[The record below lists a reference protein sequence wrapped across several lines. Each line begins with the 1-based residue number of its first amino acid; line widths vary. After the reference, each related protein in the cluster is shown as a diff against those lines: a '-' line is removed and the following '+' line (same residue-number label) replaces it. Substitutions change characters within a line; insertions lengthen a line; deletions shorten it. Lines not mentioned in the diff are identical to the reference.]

1 MGDTLAKLK
10 VILEA
15 STASYKKEMEKAQ
28 KVSKDVSDSVQAETS
43 KIKQAIN
50 AGNVTEPV
58 KKQLSMMQK
67 LKRSITDFQVK
78 AGIKV
83 PTEGY
88 QEIQSSIK
96 NAEKELSALIAKQ
109 EKFENSGKS
118 KENLQW
124 KNLIYDINHAQRSLK
139 EYEAESERMK
149 ADGTAYKQVPTA
161 EYKKVKDAIAAV
173 NAQLQKYDEKGDK
186 LEATGVKKDSRQ
198 WRSLIYDIE
207 QARGKLW
214 EYEEKAKA
222 LETSG
227 KATHQIPTEEY
238 QKVQSKIADVNKEL
252 GKYQEKEKKLQ
263 ALGVS
268 KESSEWR
275 KLKNDISRTSD
286 TVKDYKAQAN
296 QMVSDGTAF
305 TRGYSIP
312 KEIFKGIGKGALG
325 LGNLGL
331 NAAQKGWGGLK
342 KIISGTASALT
353 KVTTVIKR
361 TSGAFAALIQKFTS
375 GIPILRRFTGAT
387 KSASGGLGGGLKN
400 ILKYA
405 FGIRSLFA
413 LVNKLRSA
421 LVDGFKNLAQYSGET
436 NNSISMLMSSLTQL
450 KNAFAAAFA
459 PILNVVAPILS
470 SLIQKIISVVNTF
483 GQLTSALTG
492 KGTYITA
499 KKVQQDYAKSLNN
512 NASSAKNAQ
521 KANKDLQRTILGF
534 DQINKM
540 DDNSSSDD
548 SGNNGADTSGGLSPS
563 DMFETKEIPSK
574 IKGLADLIKQ
584 AWKEADFTKIGEM
597 VGEKLNAALQSIPW
611 DKIKNTC
618 NKIAKSVATFLNG
631 FLETVD
637 WKLVGNT
644 LAQGINTAFG
654 MADTFA
660 RNFHWDSL
668 GKAIGNGINGALG
681 GLDWNLIRG
690 TVRNISKGITDT
702 LNSFIQTTNWGLV
715 GRSFG
720 NGINTIIDFFHTAVS
735 NFNWIGA
742 GTSLATAI
750 NNAVNTIDFVGIG
763 QTFSTGIKGI
773 LDFGIS
779 AIENVDWWTLGEKVR
794 DGIASVDWNGI
805 ADRLFELLGAAFA
818 GLSAFFGGLISDA
831 VTGAKKYFQKKIEE
845 CGGNIPLGILKGI
858 KDGIIGIGGWIKEHI
873 FTPFIKGFKNA
884 FGIHSP
890 STVMAEQGTYIISGL
905 LKGLKDN
912 LQSLL
917 SWVEKLPGWIKDKLG
932 NAKEWLKEKGKNALE
947 GLKTGWESV
956 KESTV
961 GQTASKIGSYIKTK
975 AGDAKSWIKS
985 KGSDAI
991 TGLKTG
997 WESVKESG
1005 FLRYVGKIKDEVFTK
1020 IGNLKE
1026 KVTSKGKDIVGG
1038 LKGGFNGNWST
1049 FTTILSNLPNKISSA
1064 IPNLFNVG
1072 RNAIQNFAKG
1082 FSNFHIPMPHIGW
1095 DWSGGSINI
1104 GNFSFSLPRFNLQ
1117 WYAKGGFPEAGQL
1130 FVANEA
1136 GPEMVGKMGSRNAVA
1151 NNNQI
1156 VEGIKNGVFEAV
1168 LDAFNASGILDRD
1181 DAEKDVTLE
1190 FTLKA
1195 DSETLYKVV
1204 RKGKK
1209 KYDYRFAVTETI

>member
-28 KVSKDVSDSVQAETS
+28 KVTKNVSDSVKSEISKVKQAMKMDDATES
-43 KIKQAIN
+43 VKKQVSVFQKMKQAI
-50 AGNVTEPV
+50 T
-58 KKQLSMMQK
+58 KY
-67 LKRSITDFQVK
+67 QVK

-83 PTEGY
+83 PTQDFQELQSGMKKAEGTL
-88 QEIQSSIK
+88 SS
-96 NAEKELSALIAKQ
+96 LIAKQ
-109 EKFENSGKS
+109 EK
-118 KENLQW
+118 
-124 KNLIYDINHAQRSLK
+124 
-139 EYEAESERMK
+139 YEA
-149 ADGTAYKQVPTA
+149 
-161 EYKKVKDAIAAV
+161 I
-173 NAQLQKYDEKGDK
+173 
-186 LEATGVKKDSRQ
+186 GVKKNSSA
-198 WRSLIYDIE
+198 WKSLQYDI
-207 QARGKLW
+207 QG
-214 EYEEKAKA
+214 AKNEIEGYKNEMA
-222 LETSG
+222 EM
-227 KATHQIPTEEY
+227 
-238 QKVQSKIADVNKEL
+238 QSN
-252 GKYQEKEKKLQ
+252 
-263 ALGVS
+263 
-268 KESSEWR
+268 
-275 KLKNDISRTSD
+275 
-286 TVKDYKAQAN
+286 
-296 QMVSDGTAF
+296 GTAF

-375 GIPILRRFTGAT
+375 GIPVLRRFTGAT

-459 PILNVVAPILS
+459 PILNVIAPILNT
-470 SLIQKIISVVNTF
+470 LIQKIISVVNTF

-492 KGTYITA
+492 KTTYIKA
-499 KKVQQDYAKSLNN
+499 KKVQQDYAKSLNS
-512 NASSAKNAQ
+512 NANSAKNAK
-521 KANKDLQRTILGF
+521 KANEELKRTILSF

-540 DDNSSSDD
+540 DDNSSSDSN
-548 SGNNGADTSGGLSPS
+548 SGIADTGGLSPS
-563 DMFETKEIPSK
+563 DMFETESIPSK
-574 IKGLADLIKQ
+574 IKGIADMIKQ
-584 AWKEADFTKIGEM
+584 AWKNADFTEIGAM
-597 VGEKLNAALQSIPW
+597 VGNKLNAALNSIPW

-654 MADTFA
+654 MANTFA
-660 RNFHWDSL
+660 ENFHWDSL

-681 GLDWNLIRG
+681 GLDWNLIQE
-690 TVRNISKGITDT
+690 TVRNIATGITDT
-702 LNSFIQTTNWGLV
+702 LNSFIQTTDWALV
-715 GRSFG
+715 GQSFG
-720 NGINTIIDFFHTAVS
+720 NGINTILDFFHTGIN
-735 NFNWIGA
+735 NFDWTGA
-742 GTSLATAI
+742 GFAISEFI
-750 NNAVNTIDFVGIG
+750 NNVFQTIDFVNIG
-763 QTFSTGIKGI
+763 QTLSDGIKGV
-773 LDFGIS
+773 LDLGIT
-779 AIENVDWWTLGEKVR
+779 ALENTDWGLVGEKVW
-794 DGIASVDWNGI
+794 DGLAAIDWNGI
-805 ADRLFELLGAAFA
+805 ADRLFELIGAA
-818 GLSAFFGGLISDA
+818 LGGLAAFIGGFISDA

-905 LKGLKDN
+905 LKGVKDN
-912 LQSLL
+912 
-917 SWVEKLPGWIKDKLG
+917 I
-932 NAKEWLKEKGKNALE
+932 
-947 GLKTGWESV
+947 
-956 KESTV
+956 
-961 GQTASKIGSYIKTK
+961 SKFLNYIKEIPGRVLK
-975 AGDAKSWIKS
+975 AIGNIKNKVLQ
-985 KGSDAI
+985 KGSDI
-991 TGLKTG
+991 VSGLKD
-997 WESVKESG
+997 G
-1005 FLRYVGKIKDEVFTK
+1005 F
-1020 IGNLKE
+1020 NE
-1026 KVTSKGKDIVGG
+1026 KV
-1038 LKGGFNGNWST
+1038 ST
-1049 FTTILSNLPNKISSA
+1049 FTSVLGTLPETIRNA
-1064 IPNLFNVG
+1064 IPNLFDVG
-1072 RNAIQNFAKG
+1072 SSIIQNFANG
-1082 FSNFHIPMPHIGW
+1082 FSSIHIPMPHINTNWNYHQVGPL
-1095 DWSGGSINI
+1095 G
-1104 GNFSFSLPRFNLQ
+1104 FKTPSFSLQ

-1130 FVANEA
+1130 FIANEA
-1136 GPEMVGKMGSRNAVA
+1136 GPEMVGKMGNRNAVA

-1156 VEGIKNGVFEAV
+1156 VDGIKNGVFEAV
-1168 LDAFNASGILDRD
+1168 LDAFNASGILERD
-1181 DAEKDVTLE
+1181 DSEKEVTLE

>member
-28 KVSKDVSDSVQAETS
+28 KVTKNVSDSVKSETS
-43 KIKQAIN
+43 KVKQAMKMDDATESVKKQVSVFQKMKQAI
-50 AGNVTEPV
+50 T
-58 KKQLSMMQK
+58 KY
-67 LKRSITDFQVK
+67 QVK

-83 PTEGY
+83 PTQDFQELQSGMKKAEGTL
-88 QEIQSSIK
+88 SS
-96 NAEKELSALIAKQ
+96 LIAKQ
-109 EKFENSGKS
+109 EK
-118 KENLQW
+118 
-124 KNLIYDINHAQRSLK
+124 
-139 EYEAESERMK
+139 YEA
-149 ADGTAYKQVPTA
+149 
-161 EYKKVKDAIAAV
+161 I
-173 NAQLQKYDEKGDK
+173 
-186 LEATGVKKDSRQ
+186 GVKKNSSA
-198 WRSLIYDIE
+198 WKSLQYDI
-207 QARGKLW
+207 QG
-214 EYEEKAKA
+214 AKNEIEGYKNEMA
-222 LETSG
+222 EM
-227 KATHQIPTEEY
+227 
-238 QKVQSKIADVNKEL
+238 QSN
-252 GKYQEKEKKLQ
+252 
-263 ALGVS
+263 
-268 KESSEWR
+268 
-275 KLKNDISRTSD
+275 
-286 TVKDYKAQAN
+286 
-296 QMVSDGTAF
+296 GTAF

-312 KEIFKGIGKGALG
+312 KEIFKGLGKGALG

-331 NAAQKGWGGLK
+331 NAVQKGWGGLK

-375 GIPILRRFTGAT
+375 GIPVLRRFTGAT
-387 KSASGGLGGGLKN
+387 KSVSGGLGGGLKN

-405 FGIRSLFA
+405 FGIRSLFV

-459 PILNVVAPILS
+459 PILNVVAPILNT
-470 SLIQKIISVVNTF
+470 LIQKIISVVNTF

-611 DKIKNTC
+611 DKIKDTC
-618 NKIAKSVATFLNG
+618 NRIAKSVATFLNG

-644 LAQGINTAFG
+644 LTQGINTTFG
-654 MADTFA
+654 LANTFA
-660 RNFHWDSL
+660 ENFHWDSL

-702 LNSFIQTTNWGLV
+702 LNSFIRTTNWGLV

-720 NGINTIIDFFHTAVS
+720 NGINTIMDFFHTAVS

-779 AIENVDWWTLGEKVR
+779 AIEGVDWWTLGEKVR

-805 ADRLFELLGAAFA
+805 ADRLFELLGAAFG
-818 GLSAFFGGLISDA
+818 GLSAFFGGLLTDA
-831 VTGAKKYFQKKIEE
+831 VAGIKKYIDDNFKEAGEWTWKGFI
-845 CGGNIPLGILKGI
+845 NGI
-858 KDGIIGIGGWIKEHI
+858 KKAASDVGNWIKNHI
-873 FTPFIKGFKNA
+873 FKPFMDGFRAA

-890 STVMAEQGTYIISGL
+890 STVMAEQGGYIISGL

-956 KESTV
+956 KESTI

-997 WESVKESG
+997 WESVKESR

-1064 IPNLFNVG
+1064 IPNLFDVG

-1104 GNFSFSLPRFNLQ
+1104 GGFSFSLPRFNLQ
-1117 WYAKGGFPEAGQL
+1117 WYAKGGFPDMGEL
-1130 FVANEA
+1130 FMAREN
-1136 GPEMVGKMGSRNAVA
+1136 GPELVGRMGNKSAVA
-1151 NNNQI
+1151 NNGQI
-1156 VEGIKNGVFEAV
+1156 VDGIRAGVFEGMVNA
-1168 LDAFNASGILDRD
+1168 LESFNSNGNGQKM
-1181 DAEKDVTLE
+1181 EVHVHLE
-1190 FTLKA
+1190 G
-1195 DSETLYKVV
+1195 DSKKLFKVV
-1204 RKGKK
+1204 RQEGQQYQKSTGKPV
-1209 KYDYRFAVTETI
+1209 FS

>member
-375 GIPILRRFTGAT
+375 GIPVLRRFTGAT

-459 PILNVVAPILS
+459 PILNVIAPILNT
-470 SLIQKIISVVNTF
+470 LIQKIISVVNTF

-492 KGTYITA
+492 KTTYIKA
-499 KKVQQDYAKSLNN
+499 KKVQQDYAKSLNS
-512 NASSAKNAQ
+512 NANSAKNAK
-521 KANKDLQRTILGF
+521 KANEELKRTILSF

-540 DDNSSSDD
+540 DDNSSSDSN
-548 SGNNGADTSGGLSPS
+548 SGIADTGGLSPS
-563 DMFETKEIPSK
+563 DMFETESIPSK
-574 IKGLADLIKQ
+574 IKGIADMIKQ
-584 AWKEADFTKIGEM
+584 AWKNADFTEIGAM
-597 VGEKLNAALQSIPW
+597 VGNKLNAALNSIPW

-654 MADTFA
+654 MANTFA
-660 RNFHWDSL
+660 ENFHWDSL

-681 GLDWNLIRG
+681 GLDWNLIQE
-690 TVRNISKGITDT
+690 TVRNIATGITDI
-702 LNSFIQTTNWGLV
+702 LNSFIQTTDWALV
-715 GRSFG
+715 GQSFG
-720 NGINTIIDFFHTAVS
+720 NGINTILDFFHTAIN
-735 NFNWIGA
+735 NFDWTGA
-742 GTSLATAI
+742 GTALADFV
-750 NNAVNTIDFVGIG
+750 NNAVNTIDFVNLG
-763 QTFSTGIKGI
+763 QTISDGIKGVF
-773 LDFGIS
+773 DFGIA
-779 AIENVDWWTLGEKVR
+779 AIEGIDWWTIGEKVR
-794 DGIASVDWNGI
+794 DGLAAIDWNGI
-805 ADRLFELLGAAFA
+805 ADGFFELIGAAFG
-818 GLSAFFGGLISDA
+818 GLSAFFGGLLSDA
-831 VTGAKKYFQKKIEE
+831 VSGAQKYFQKKIEE
-845 CGGNIPLGILKGI
+845 CGGNVVKGIFKGI
-858 KDGIIGIGGWIKEHI
+858 KDAVVGIAEWIKDHI
-873 FTPFIKGFKNA
+873 FTPFMKGFTAA

-890 STVMAEQGTYIISGL
+890 STVMAEQGRYIIDGL
-905 LKGLKDN
+905 LKGVKDN
-912 LQSLL
+912 
-917 SWVEKLPGWIKDKLG
+917 I
-932 NAKEWLKEKGKNALE
+932 
-947 GLKTGWESV
+947 
-956 KESTV
+956 
-961 GQTASKIGSYIKTK
+961 SKFLNYIKEIPGKVLK
-975 AGDAKSWIKS
+975 AIGNIKNKVLQ
-985 KGSDAI
+985 KGSDI
-991 TGLKTG
+991 VSGLKD
-997 WESVKESG
+997 G
-1005 FLRYVGKIKDEVFTK
+1005 F
-1020 IGNLKE
+1020 NE
-1026 KVTSKGKDIVGG
+1026 KV
-1038 LKGGFNGNWST
+1038 ST
-1049 FTTILSNLPNKISSA
+1049 FTSVLGTLPETIRNA
-1064 IPNLFNVG
+1064 IPNLFDVG
-1072 RNAIQNFAKG
+1072 SSIIQNFANG
-1082 FSNFHIPMPHIGW
+1082 FSSVHIPMPHIGW
-1095 DWSGGSINI
+1095 DWTGGSIRI

-1117 WYAKGGFPEAGQL
+1117 WYAKGGFPEMGQL
-1130 FVANEA
+1130 FIANEA
-1136 GPEMVGKMGSRNAVA
+1136 GPEMVGKMGNRNAVA

-1156 VEGIKNGVFEAV
+1156 VDGIRNGVFEAV

-1181 DAEKDVTLE
+1181 DTEKEVTLE

>member
-15 STASYKKEMEKAQ
+15 STASYKKEMEKVQ
-28 KVSKDVSDSVQAETS
+28 KVTKNVSDSVKSETQKVKQAMKMDDATES
-43 KIKQAIN
+43 VKKQVSVFQKMKQAI
-50 AGNVTEPV
+50 T
-58 KKQLSMMQK
+58 KY
-67 LKRSITDFQVK
+67 QVK

-83 PTEGY
+83 PTQDFQELQSGMKKAEGTL
-88 QEIQSSIK
+88 SS
-96 NAEKELSALIAKQ
+96 LIAKQ
-109 EKFENSGKS
+109 EK
-118 KENLQW
+118 
-124 KNLIYDINHAQRSLK
+124 
-139 EYEAESERMK
+139 YEA
-149 ADGTAYKQVPTA
+149 
-161 EYKKVKDAIAAV
+161 I
-173 NAQLQKYDEKGDK
+173 
-186 LEATGVKKDSRQ
+186 GVKKNSSA
-198 WRSLIYDIE
+198 WKSLQYDI
-207 QARGKLW
+207 QG
-214 EYEEKAKA
+214 AKNEIEGYKNEMA
-222 LETSG
+222 EM
-227 KATHQIPTEEY
+227 
-238 QKVQSKIADVNKEL
+238 QSN
-252 GKYQEKEKKLQ
+252 
-263 ALGVS
+263 
-268 KESSEWR
+268 
-275 KLKNDISRTSD
+275 
-286 TVKDYKAQAN
+286 
-296 QMVSDGTAF
+296 GTAF

-312 KEIFKGIGKGALG
+312 KEIFKGLGKGALG

-331 NAAQKGWGGLK
+331 NAVQKGWGGLK

-405 FGIRSLFA
+405 FGIRSLFV

-459 PILNVVAPILS
+459 PILNVVAPILN

-997 WESVKESG
+997 WESVKERG

>member
-28 KVSKDVSDSVQAETS
+28 KVTKNVSDSVKSETS
-43 KIKQAIN
+43 KVKQAMKMNDATESVKKQVSVFQKMKQAI
-50 AGNVTEPV
+50 T
-58 KKQLSMMQK
+58 KY
-67 LKRSITDFQVK
+67 QVK

-83 PTEGY
+83 PTQDFQELQSGMKKAEGTL
-88 QEIQSSIK
+88 SS
-96 NAEKELSALIAKQ
+96 LIAKQ
-109 EKFENSGKS
+109 EK
-118 KENLQW
+118 
-124 KNLIYDINHAQRSLK
+124 
-139 EYEAESERMK
+139 YEA
-149 ADGTAYKQVPTA
+149 
-161 EYKKVKDAIAAV
+161 I
-173 NAQLQKYDEKGDK
+173 
-186 LEATGVKKDSRQ
+186 GVKKN
-198 WRSLIYDIE
+198 SLAWKSLQYDI
-207 QARGKLW
+207 QG
-214 EYEEKAKA
+214 AKNEIEGYKNEMA
-222 LETSG
+222 EM
-227 KATHQIPTEEY
+227 
-238 QKVQSKIADVNKEL
+238 QSN
-252 GKYQEKEKKLQ
+252 
-263 ALGVS
+263 
-268 KESSEWR
+268 
-275 KLKNDISRTSD
+275 
-286 TVKDYKAQAN
+286 
-296 QMVSDGTAF
+296 GTAF

-312 KEIFKGIGKGALG
+312 KEIFKGLGKGALG

-331 NAAQKGWGGLK
+331 NAVQKGWGGLK

-459 PILNVVAPILS
+459 PILNVVAPILN

-702 LNSFIQTTNWGLV
+702 LNSFIQTTDWALV
-715 GRSFG
+715 GQSFG

-890 STVMAEQGTYIISGL
+890 STVMAEQGTYIVSGL

-956 KESTV
+956 KESTI

-1038 LKGGFNGNWST
+1038 LKVGFNGNWST

>member
-15 STASYKKEMEKAQ
+15 STASYKKEMERAQ
-28 KVSKDVSDSVQAETS
+28 KVTKNVSDSVKSETS
-43 KIKQAIN
+43 KVKQAMKMNDATESVKKQVSVFQKMKQAI
-50 AGNVTEPV
+50 T
-58 KKQLSMMQK
+58 KY
-67 LKRSITDFQVK
+67 QVK

-83 PTEGY
+83 PTQDF
-88 QEIQSSIK
+88 QELQSGMK
-96 NAEKELSALIAKQ
+96 KAESTLSSLIAKQ
-109 EKFENSGKS
+109 EK
-118 KENLQW
+118 
-124 KNLIYDINHAQRSLK
+124 
-139 EYEAESERMK
+139 YEA
-149 ADGTAYKQVPTA
+149 
-161 EYKKVKDAIAAV
+161 I
-173 NAQLQKYDEKGDK
+173 
-186 LEATGVKKDSRQ
+186 GVKKNSSA
-198 WRSLIYDIE
+198 WKSLQYDI
-207 QARGKLW
+207 QG
-214 EYEEKAKA
+214 AKNEIEGYKNEMA
-222 LETSG
+222 EM
-227 KATHQIPTEEY
+227 
-238 QKVQSKIADVNKEL
+238 QSN
-252 GKYQEKEKKLQ
+252 
-263 ALGVS
+263 
-268 KESSEWR
+268 
-275 KLKNDISRTSD
+275 
-286 TVKDYKAQAN
+286 
-296 QMVSDGTAF
+296 GTAF

-405 FGIRSLFA
+405 FGIRSLFV

-459 PILNVVAPILS
+459 PILNVVAPILN

-660 RNFHWDSL
+660 RNFHWNSL

-720 NGINTIIDFFHTAVS
+720 NGINTIMDFFHTAVS

-779 AIENVDWWTLGEKVR
+779 AIEGVDWWTLGEKVR

-805 ADRLFELLGAAFA
+805 ADKFFELLGAAFG
-818 GLSAFFGGLISDA
+818 GLSAFFGGLLSDA
-831 VTGAKKYFQKKIEE
+831 VTNSQKYWKEKIEE

-858 KDGIIGIGGWIKEHI
+858 KDGIVGIAEWIYNHVFK
-873 FTPFIKGFKNA
+873 PFMKGFREA

-956 KESTV
+956 KESTI

-1136 GPEMVGKMGSRNAVA
+1136 GPEMVGKMGNRNAVA

>member
-15 STASYKKEMEKAQ
+15 STASYKKEMEKVQ
-28 KVSKDVSDSVQAETS
+28 KVTKNVSDSVKSETQKVKQAMKMDDATES
-43 KIKQAIN
+43 VKKQVSVFQKMKQAI
-50 AGNVTEPV
+50 T
-58 KKQLSMMQK
+58 KY
-67 LKRSITDFQVK
+67 QVK

-83 PTEGY
+83 PTQDFQELQSGMKKAEGTL
-88 QEIQSSIK
+88 SS
-96 NAEKELSALIAKQ
+96 LIAKQ
-109 EKFENSGKS
+109 EK
-118 KENLQW
+118 
-124 KNLIYDINHAQRSLK
+124 
-139 EYEAESERMK
+139 YEA
-149 ADGTAYKQVPTA
+149 
-161 EYKKVKDAIAAV
+161 I
-173 NAQLQKYDEKGDK
+173 
-186 LEATGVKKDSRQ
+186 GVKKNSSA
-198 WRSLIYDIE
+198 WKSLQYDI
-207 QARGKLW
+207 QG
-214 EYEEKAKA
+214 AKNEIEGYKNEMA
-222 LETSG
+222 EM
-227 KATHQIPTEEY
+227 
-238 QKVQSKIADVNKEL
+238 QSN
-252 GKYQEKEKKLQ
+252 
-263 ALGVS
+263 
-268 KESSEWR
+268 
-275 KLKNDISRTSD
+275 
-286 TVKDYKAQAN
+286 
-296 QMVSDGTAF
+296 GTAF

-331 NAAQKGWGGLK
+331 SAAQKGWGGLK

-459 PILNVVAPILS
+459 PILNVVAPILN

-735 NFNWIGA
+735 NFNWISA

-779 AIENVDWWTLGEKVR
+779 VIENVDWWTLGEKVR

-1168 LDAFNASGILDRD
+1168 LDAFNASGILERD
-1181 DAEKDVTLE
+1181 DSEKEVTLE